1 MRTDDGRNVRDP
13 FGRTP
18 LPFRSSVSWRILVA
32 GEDPQDREVL
42 RRHLER
48 HGHEVR
54 SVASGT
60 EALAHH
66 ADADLVLVDLD
77 LVDVDGLEVCRSVRE
92 TSATP
97 IIAVSERNSEL
108 DTVLSLQA
116 GADGI
121 IVKPYGVRELLA
133 RVEAL
138 MRRARPGPNSF
149 SRIEHGPLLID
160 VESREVTFEGRI
172 VSMTKKEFDLLYMLA
187 SQPGTI
193 VSRRVIMQQIW
204 GDSWSRRTVDTHV
217 SSLRGKLGASDWI
230 VTVRGVGFMLGRAA

>member
-1 MRTDDGRNVRDP
+1 M
-13 FGRTP
+13 
-18 LPFRSSVSWRILVA
+18 PFRSSVSWRILVA
-32 GEDPQDREVL
+32 GEDALDREVL

-48 HGHEVR
+48 HGHQVR
-54 SVASGT
+54 SVARGT

-92 TSATP
+92 TSDTP
-97 IIAVSERNSEL
+97 IIAVSGRNSEL

-121 IVKPYGVRELLA
+121 LVKPYGVRELLA
-133 RVEAL
+133 RIEAL
-138 MRRARPGPNSF
+138 MRRAQPGPRSF

-160 VESREVTFEGRI
+160 VESREVTFEGRN
-172 VSMTKKEFDLLYMLA
+172 VNMTKKEFDLLHMLA